1 MHLNHQTHILK
12 VQFVSC
18 DKCASQST
26 ALSQGIE
33 ECPLSVTSKDVQTEL
48 PSNSGMQK
56 KKKKKNSGMHR
67 KGSLHNAVS
76 F

>member
-12 VQFVSC
+12 VQLVRW
-18 DKCASQST
+18 DKCASPST
-26 ALSQGIE
+26 ALSQGTE
-33 ECPLSVTSKDVQTEL
+33 ECPLSVTSEEVQTEL
-48 PSNSGMQK
+48 PSNSGM
-56 KKKKKNSGMHR
+56 NR